1 MIDNSLREMENN
13 EDLNLFNLIYS
24 RVKAEREGKSYN
36 CNGFT
41 ASVVRSALSQKP
53 RVERVPG
60 YSEAMLIEALYENKN
75 RFYDFSK
82 GVSYLDSGLLTF
94 HIFEDSADFINGNL
108 KQILHSGV
116 IGPRIIQHQKI
127 TFDNCRVIE
136 REAIKSNAVKDNEL
150 GSGVSIRL
158 LKDSVN
164 AYKDFSLR
172 RVAYFLWPKIDFTIE
187 L

>member
-82 GVSYLDSGLLTF
+82 GVSYLDT
-94 HIFEDSADFINGNL
+94 ADFINGNL